1 MDSLRSL
8 LEKRAERS
16 CMIQEMQ
23 TKSESELIMPER
35 VNFYFATLRV
45 LHQIRK
51 TDPKMD
57 AGINIR
63 DIISRICDLE
73 QKTSYFGMLATSP
86 KSIGESDENKVNEI
100 MEDIVNNIK
109 LLGYYDIFKKEI
121 EFSNKENMD
130 LHRAQRIIPG
140 LFLGG
145 STVAN
150 DKNKLKSLGI
160 THIVCCLQGACRFP
174 NDFKYLNIPMYDAPF
189 ENIYKYFTCSYDFIH
204 GALNN
209 SLPDE
214 PNNVYIHCAAGI
226 SRAPTI
232 CAAYLMRELK
242 ISSIQ
247 AINLIKLSRPYI
259 APNPGFLSQLYNY
272 QSILE
277 SVIIKDRNQ
286 QTIPPCK
293 IEQGVPFH
301 LNWKKNNKKGKQDC
315 NK

>member
-1 MDSLRSL
+1 MNSLRSL
-8 LEKRAERS
+8 IEKRAERS
-16 CMIQEMQ
+16 CMIKELES
-23 TKSESELIMPER
+23 KSESELIVPER
-35 VNFYFATLRV
+35 INFYFATLRI
-45 LHQIRK
+45 LHQIRR
-51 TDPKMD
+51 TDPNSVIGM
-57 AGINIR
+57 NIR
-63 DIISRICDLE
+63 DVIKTICDLE

-86 KSIGESDENKVNEI
+86 KSVGGGDESRVNEV
-100 MEDIVNNIK
+100 MEDIANNIK
-109 LLGYYDIFKKEI
+109 LLGYQNIFKKEI

-150 DKNKLKSLGI
+150 DKKKLEALGI
-160 THIVCCLQGACRFP
+160 THIVCCLQGSCRFP

-204 GALNN
+204 EALNN
-209 SLPDE
+209 SLPE
-214 PNNVYIHCAAGI
+214 KPNSVYIHCAAGI

-259 APNPGFLSQLYNY
+259 APNPGFLTQLYNY
-272 QSILE
+272 QNILK
-277 SVIIKDRNQ
+277 STIIKNRNQ
-286 QTIPPCK
+286 QEINFSN

-301 LNWKKNNKKGKQDC
+301 LNWKRNNKKKEAML
-315 NK
+315 